1 MRNPYTVLGV
11 TKNADS
17 DAVKSAYRKLAKKF
31 HPDQNP
37 NDPKAK
43 ENFAEINQAYEILG
57 DKDKR
62 RQFDLGAID
71 NAGKPRHAGFEGF
84 GPRPGSAGG
93 RQTRSS
99 FAGTDDMLREF
110 FGSSFGG
117 MGGAGRDTGPTKV
130 ADFSFDLHVTLEEAA
145 REALVDAKFSDGRK
159 LSVKLP
165 RGVEDKQV
173 IRLRGQGNPD
183 RFGKRS
189 DALATIL
196 IRPHPKFRRDGADL
210 HVELPV
216 SLKQAVFG
224 AKVPVDTLTGKIA
237 IMVPSWS
244 SSDKVLRLRGKG
256 MPKTDSGHGD
266 LLVHVRLMLPTER
279 DPQLETFLGSEITST
294 GFF

>member
-11 TKNADS
+11 TKNS
-17 DAVKSAYRKLAKKF
+17 DADDIKSAFRKLAKKF

-37 NDPKAK
+37 DDPKAK
-43 ENFAEINQAYEILG
+43 EHFTEANQAYEILG

-62 RQFDLGAID
+62 RQFDSGAID
-71 NAGKPRHAGFEGF
+71 NAGKPRHAGFDGF
-84 GPRPGSAGG
+84 GRSGAA

-99 FAGTDDMLREF
+99 FSGSDDMLREF

-117 MGGAGRDTGPTKV
+117 RPSDQPTKV

-159 LSVKLP
+159 LAVKLP

-173 IRLRGQGNPD
+173 IRLRGQGNAD

-196 IRPHPKFRRDGADL
+196 IRPHAKFRRDAHDL
-210 HVELPV
+210 HVDLPV

-224 AKVPVDTLTGKIA
+224 SKMPVETLTGKIA
-237 IMVPSWS
+237 IMVPAWS
-244 SSDKVLRLRGKG
+244 SSDKILRLRGKG
-256 MPKTDSGHGD
+256 MPRPESGHGD
-266 LLVHVRLMLPTER
+266 LLVHVRIMLPEEK
-279 DPQLETFLGSEITST
+279 DSDLEAFLGSEITST